1 MVRSRSGVP
10 GRLAVWALLSPISRG
25 KSSLQSLS
33 PDSSPLPAFSGG
45 WEGFADLTFLAK
57 AALAL
62 VLAAALGAVIA
73 YHPTT
78 RRTVDSL
85 EDAEAQKVFV
95 LYAVIGAITGMMV
108 LKFGYVV
115 GFVVFGI
122 GGLIRFRTDLRS
134 APMTGR
140 LILVTLIGLSC
151 GLDLLHLAVLAAA
164 FGFLLIAVL
173 DARVDYRIVVKELAA
188 GSVLS
193 AAQAYRGALERE
205 GCRVLGERKSFS
217 KHQVTL
223 IFRAPHRLARER
235 LEHRLEEEIPADLR
249 GAIDWDVE

>member
-1 MVRSRSGVP
+1 MMSQASGAP
-10 GRLAVWALLSPISRG
+10 LSV
-25 KSSLQSLS
+25 
-33 PDSSPLPAFSGG
+33 ASGG
-45 WEGFADLTFLAK
+45 WEAFADLSFLARGALTLLL
-57 AALAL
+57 AA
-62 VLAAALGAVIA
+62 VLAAAIA

-78 RRTVDSL
+78 KRTVDTL
-85 EDAEAQKVFV
+85 EEAEAQKVFV

-108 LKFGYVV
+108 LRFGYVV

-151 GLDLLHLAVLAAA
+151 GLDLPHLAVLAAA

-193 AAQAYRGALERE
+193 AAHAYRGILERQ
-205 GCRVLGERKSFS
+205 GCRVLGERKSFG
-217 KHQVTL
+217 KRQVTL
-223 IFRAPHRLARER
+223 IFRAPRGLERER
-235 LEHRLEEEIPADLR
+235 LEQRLEAEIPADVR

>member
-1 MVRSRSGVP
+1 MHW
-10 GRLAVWALLSPISRG
+10 RLAIWALLTPISRG
-25 KSSLQSLS
+25 ESSLQSLT
-33 PDSSPLPAFSGG
+33 PDSSRLPAFSGG
-45 WEGFADLTFLAK
+45 WEGFGDLAFLAK
-57 AALAL
+57 AALSL
-62 VLAAALGAVIA
+62 VLAAALGAAIA

-85 EDAEAQKVFV
+85 EEAETQKVFV

-108 LKFGYVV
+108 LKFGFVV

-151 GLDLLHLAVLAAA
+151 GLDLPHLAVLATA

-173 DARVDYRIVVKELAA
+173 YARVDYRIVVKGLAK
-188 GSVLS
+188 GCVLN
-193 AAQAYRGALERE
+193 AARAYRELLERE
-205 GCRVLGERKSFS
+205 GCRVLGERKSFG
-217 KHQVTL
+217 KQQVTL
-223 IFRAPHRLARER
+223 VFRAPHSLERER
-235 LEHRLEEEIPADLR
+235 LEHQLEAEIPETLR

>member
-1 MVRSRSGVP
+1 MDW
-10 GRLAVWALLSPISRG
+10 RLAVWALLTPISRG
-25 KSSLQSLS
+25 ESSLQSLS
-33 PDSSPLPAFSGG
+33 PDGSPLPAFSGG

-62 VLAAALGAVIA
+62 LLAATLGAVIA

-85 EDAEAQKVFV
+85 EEAETQKVFV
-95 LYAVIGAITGMMV
+95 FYAVIGAITGMMV
-108 LKFGYVV
+108 LKYGYVV

-151 GLDLLHLAVLAAA
+151 GLDLPHLAVLAAA

-173 DARVDYRIVVKELAA
+173 DARIDYRIVVKELAA

-193 AAQAYRGALERE
+193 AAHAYRAVLERA

-223 IFRAPHRLARER
+223 VFRAPHGLDREH
-235 LEHRLEEEIPADLR
+235 LEHQLDAEIPEGLR
-249 GAIDWDVE
+249 GALDWDVE